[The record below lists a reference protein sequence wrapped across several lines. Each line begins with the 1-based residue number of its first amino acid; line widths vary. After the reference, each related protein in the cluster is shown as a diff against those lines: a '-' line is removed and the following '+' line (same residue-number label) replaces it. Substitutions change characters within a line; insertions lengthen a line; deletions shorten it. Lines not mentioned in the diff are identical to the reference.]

1 MYRTA
6 WVHGGCFFNV
16 SVPDHLLLPAKLRKI
31 DTVIFTTLATLFAV
45 RARSHLVQDLD
56 DNKIGNA
63 INQAMSLLQSFGDI
77 NPTLTQC
84 RRYFE
89 SMMPWAMD
97 RSGNLG
103 SQNLRASRPPVEIP
117 FQQPPFAHPRMVTQA
132 MQQRPSSSV
141 PSSMEFQARD
151 VSLFNMDQAMTDY
164 SAELFSDS
172 TFGSFNFGALDPIF
186 QL

>member
-117 FQQPPFAHPRMVTQA
+117 FQQPPFAHPRM
-132 MQQRPSSSV
+132 QQRPSSSV